1 MKIRSQQELLDG
13 KTNEIQRNQYIVIN
27 TINSTA
33 TSIIQKIY
41 DFKEKKFFIKKI
53 RRRTYERRKLDFR
66 EKYNYNKVHHF
77 YYNIILIKMEEK
89 VKAMKE

>member
-53 RRRTYERRKLDFR
+53 RRRT
-66 EKYNYNKVHHF
+66 
-77 YYNIILIKMEEK
+77 
-89 VKAMKE
+89 